1 MKKTRIICLIL
12 TAILL
17 IGGVAPKVDAAADQS
32 VTRGPYSVD
41 ALVTVSDK
49 GKMLDTAKAVILYE
63 RNSDSMVYTYQPDRQ
78 IYPSS
83 MVKLMTVLL
92 AIEKANLQ
100 DTVRVTMR
108 ALSLME
114 VGSVSAGLV
123 AGEELSLEA
132 LLYCTMA
139 ASANDAAIMV
149 AEYVGGSEEDFV
161 VMMNQRAAELGMTQ
175 TKYTNSHG
183 LHDPNSVTTARDICR
198 LLDYALDNE
207 TFRAMF
213 DATEYTIP
221 ATNKSEARTIV
232 TTNHFTSKATIK
244 KYYDERVTGGKT
256 GSTNEAG
263 RCLAITAEGEGME
276 LLSIVMGA
284 QPTYEPDGVN
294 LATFGSFEETKE
306 LLDYAFEN
314 YSCRQLLYQGQA
326 LVQYPVT
333 GGGNHVVA
341 GPAETRYAVL
351 PKGTEMKDLTWIYG
365 DAVGAVS
372 APVEAGTALSSVQV
386 WHGSKCMAY
395 AELVAINS
403 VPVWQAPIDPERMPV
418 QESNVWGVILTVLG
432 IILAIGLVAL
442 AVIFLLPVIR
452 NTLKNSRRKNRRRD
466 RRRSR

>member
-17 IGGVAPKVDAAADQS
+17 VGGMVPQVNAAADQS

-41 ALVTVSDK
+41 AQVTVSDD
-49 GKMLDTAKAVILYE
+49 GKMLDTAKAVVLYE
-63 RNSDSMVYTYQPDRQ
+63 RNSDSMVYTYQPDKQ

-92 AIEKANLQ
+92 ALEKANLQ

-114 VGSVSAGLV
+114 MGSVSAGLV

-132 LLYCTMA
+132 LLYCTMT
-139 ASANDAAIMV
+139 ASANDAAIVV
-149 AEYVGGSEEDFV
+149 AEHVGGSEEDFV

-183 LHDPNSVTTARDICR
+183 LHDPGAVTTARDICR
-198 LLDYALDNE
+198 LLDYALENE

-213 DATEYTIP
+213 NATEYTVP
-221 ATNKSEARTIV
+221 QTNKSEARTIV

-244 KYYDERVTGGKT
+244 KYYDERLAGGKT

-284 QPTYEPDGVN
+284 QPTYEPDGMN

-306 LLDYAFEN
+306 LLDYAFEK
-314 YSCRQLLYQGQA
+314 YSCRQLMYTGQA
-326 LVQYPVT
+326 LSQFPVT
-333 GGGNHVVA
+333 GGSNHVVT

-351 PKGTEMKDLTWIYG
+351 PKDVEAKDMTWIYG
-365 DAVGAVS
+365 DMMGILS
-372 APVEAGTALSSVQV
+372 APVEVGTALSTVQV
-386 WHGSKCMAY
+386 WYGSKCVAQTD
-395 AELVAINS
+395 LVAINA
-403 VPVWQAPIDPERMPV
+403 VPVWKAPVEPERKPV
-418 QESNVWGVILTVLG
+418 QKNSAWGVILTVLG
-432 IILAIGLVAL
+432 IVLAIGLVVL
-442 AVIFLLPVIR
+442 AAVFLLPVIR
-452 NTLKNSRRKNRRRD
+452 KAMKHSKRKSRRRD

>member
-17 IGGVAPKVDAAADQS
+17 IGGVAPKVGAAADQS
-32 VTRGPYSVD
+32 VTRGPYSAD

-108 ALSLME
+108 AISLME
-114 VGSVSAGLV
+114 AGSVSAGLV

-418 QESNVWGVILTVLG
+418 QESNVWGMILTVLG

-452 NTLKNSRRKNRRRD
+452 STLKNSRRKNRRRD